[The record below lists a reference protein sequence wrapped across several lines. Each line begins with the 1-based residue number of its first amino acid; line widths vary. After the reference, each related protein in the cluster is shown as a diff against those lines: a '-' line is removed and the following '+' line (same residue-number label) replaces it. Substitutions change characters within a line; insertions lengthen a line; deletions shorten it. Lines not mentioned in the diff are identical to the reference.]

1 MVDRADQLENKGM
14 TMKICHPSSY
24 NQAARRLRRISQTNP
39 AAARR
44 PAIPAPATGLGAPRT
59 FSLSFPLLP
68 FFI

>member
-1 MVDRADQLENKGM
+1 
-14 TMKICHPSSY
+14 MKICHPSSY